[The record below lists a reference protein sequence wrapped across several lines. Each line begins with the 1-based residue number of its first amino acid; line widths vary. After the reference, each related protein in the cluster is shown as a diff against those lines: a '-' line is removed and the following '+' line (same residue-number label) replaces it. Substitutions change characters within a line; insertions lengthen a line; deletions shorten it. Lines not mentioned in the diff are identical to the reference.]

1 MISYIYIYIRASKK
15 ALLQVYLA
23 NFPKLRREMLI
34 EALHIFMS
42 TKEVAAVVGL
52 QDVAEC
58 IVAALRGR
66 DSFEKNHVVV
76 FSFIHASTNP
86 LINSIYLFIDPLIE
100 SFLPSFLHS
109 FICALTLPCHPC
121 IH

>member
-1 MISYIYIYIRASKK
+1 MHDIIYIYIYIYIRASKK

-66 DSFEKNHVVV
+66 DSFEK
-76 FSFIHASTNP
+76 FM
-86 LINSIYLFIDPLIE
+86 
-100 SFLPSFLHS
+100 
-109 FICALTLPCHPC
+109 
-121 IH
+121 

>member
-1 MISYIYIYIRASKK
+1 M
-15 ALLQVYLA
+15 QVYLA

-66 DSFEKNHVVV
+66 DSFEK
-76 FSFIHASTNP
+76 FM
-86 LINSIYLFIDPLIE
+86 
-100 SFLPSFLHS
+100 
-109 FICALTLPCHPC
+109 
-121 IH
+121 